1 MRAATKAALLAA
13 AALAPFAALAEQP
26 AGGANAP
33 APGADA
39 ASPADSAPTD
49 IVVTARKRDERL
61 QAVPLTITA
70 FDTGKILS
78 ARIET
83 LQDVAKLTP
92 GLNYAPLFGRQ
103 NQLPII
109 RGAAQTFGELNVG
122 VFLDGVYLSGKAG
135 VDLQLN
141 DLERIEVVK
150 GPQSALYGRNTFA
163 GAINYITKAPS
174 NELGGRLEVTGGTNG
189 LAQVIGNVNVP
200 LADTLK
206 VRVGGFYR
214 HFDGFYRSG
223 IDGGKVDFQDNY
235 GFNANVLWEPI
246 NHFSARLRF
255 TYEKD
260 DEGQPPSSVI
270 RNNAFPGTPAGSAVV
285 VPGVVN
291 FRPTRNLLYVGRL
304 PSIPLNGVTVNTI
317 AAPDQPS
324 RYGDREESIR
334 GSLTLR
340 YDFPNAQLVSIS
352 AFDKRNAEYTFD
364 GDNTICQNAGGCQN
378 FGFPFAA
385 ANPVGASIY
394 ALSSN
399 RGFSRDVSQEIRLQS
414 TGKRTFDWLIGFY
427 YYNNINFGVDR
438 GLSTLSNNQFA
449 AFNTNYSYPQQRF
462 STDSYSG
469 YASITAHLDS
479 RFSATGEVRYE
490 REYKTFQQSPTFAA
504 TRLATPDPLRP
515 FGGTTRVFNLARSF
529 DFVTPRFILQYQA
542 TPDFQ
547 LYGIYGRGV
556 KTGGFNGGLNIFDNQ
571 RAYSPEYTDN
581 FEVGIKSDWL
591 DRRLRLNVAGY
602 YNSWSD
608 QQATC
613 QNPASSGGTST
624 NRSYLCNV
632 ASSQIKG
639 VEVDTAFRFNRY
651 FSVSANYSWT
661 DARYTRFV
669 DDSLASTFAIIGQP
683 ALSFYGKRLPYVPR
697 HKVVV
702 SPVLEY
708 PFGDL
713 RLELR
718 GDISYQD
725 RSYLR
730 ADNLQYFDGRENVDL
745 RLTGYYKAFRVQ
757 LFANNVTD
765 NKTPFAGVRFFDST
779 NYSVAS
785 PLVQGPPRRQL
796 GASVGVNF

>member
-1 MRAATKAALLAA
+1 MRLATKAALLAA
-13 AALAPFAALAEQP
+13 VALAPFAATAEQP
-26 AGGANAP
+26 GAGASAP
-33 APGADA
+33 AQDSGAAAPGD
-39 ASPADSAPTD
+39 PESAD

-61 QAVPLTITA
+61 QEVPLTITA

-78 ARIET
+78 ARIEN

-174 NELGGRLEVTGGTNG
+174 SNFGGRLEATGGTNG

-206 VRVGGFYR
+206 IRVGGFYR

-246 NHFSARLRF
+246 NNFSARLRF
-255 TYEKD
+255 VYERV

-270 RNNAFPGTPAGSAVV
+270 RNNAFPGTPPGSAV
-285 VPGVVN
+285 GA
-291 FRPTRNLLYVGRL
+291 FRPTRNLLYVGEL
-304 PSIPLNGVTVNTI
+304 PSIPLNGVTVNTQSL
-317 AAPDQPS
+317 PGQPS

-334 GSLTLR
+334 GSLILR
-340 YDFPNAQLVSIS
+340 YEFPNAQLVSIS
-352 AFDKRNAEYTFD
+352 AVDKRNVEYTFD
-364 GDNTICQNAGGCQN
+364 GDNTVCQNAGGCQN

-385 ANPVGASIY
+385 ANPVGASAY

-399 RGFSRDVSQEIRLQS
+399 RGFLRDVSQEIRLQS
-414 TGKRTFDWLIGFY
+414 TGKRTFDWLVGFY

-438 GLSTLSNNQFA
+438 GVSPLSNNLFNGY
-449 AFNTNYSYPQQRF
+449 NTNYSFPQQRF
-462 STDSYSG
+462 STDSYSAFG
-469 YASITAHLDS
+469 SITAHLNS
-479 RFSATGEVRYE
+479 KVAATAEIRYE
-490 REYKTFQQSPTFAA
+490 REYKTFTQVPTFA
-504 TRLATPDPLRP
+504 TTQITPADPLRP
-515 FGGTTRVFNLARSF
+515 FTGTTRVFDLSQSF
-529 DFVTPRFILQYQA
+529 SFVTPRFILNYQA
-542 TPDFQ
+542 TPDFL
-547 LYGIYGRGV
+547 LYGIYGRGA

-571 RAYSPEYTDN
+571 RSYNPEYTDN
-581 FEVGIKSDWL
+581 FEIGFKSDWF
-591 DRRLRLNVAGY
+591 DRRLRFNVAGY
-602 YNSWSD
+602 YNNWSD
-608 QQATC
+608 QQAAC
-613 QNPASSGGTST
+613 QNPASAGGTST
-624 NRSYLCNV
+624 NRTYVCNV
-632 ASSQIKG
+632 AASQIHG
-639 VEVDTAFRFNRY
+639 FEVDSAFRFNRY
-651 FSVSANYSWT
+651 LLIAANYAYT

-669 DDSLASTFAIIGQP
+669 DDSLAGTLALLGQP
-683 ALSFYGKRLPYVPR
+683 PISFYDKRLPYVPR
-697 HKVVV
+697 HKVTI
-702 SPVLEY
+702 SPVIEY
-708 PFGDL
+708 PMGDV

-718 GDISYQD
+718 SDITYQD

-730 ADNLQYFDGRENVDL
+730 ADNLQYFGGRENVDL

-765 NKTPFAGVRFFDST
+765 NKTPFAGVRFFDSS